1 MYDSKCIYKI
11 IGYLLIAI
19 FYSSCGPSEYQKE
32 MQLESKL
39 DSTASLQLDS
49 IRTLEIPPTDGN
61 PVPETNK
68 EITTLCYSYFTSIA
82 INETKDVNVLVSMDK
97 ETDIMIAQI
106 QNIVEEQE
114 SKIVENIKNDSQS
127 CIRIKYYKILTVE
140 LIDISDC
147 FEIISNDSQT
157 QYLDPTNDLNWRW
170 TIKPKKDVDAKIAR
184 LVIRISGGGEDGKTR
199 KIKEKDIRLDI
210 KIPPN
215 SYWRKMLVFLYNNPE
230 LLLTLLLIPLFKY
243 LFGLIKSKN
252 VE

>member
-1 MYDSKCIYKI
+1 MYDSKCIYSI
-11 IGYLLIAI
+11 IGYLLIAL
-19 FYSSCGPSEYQKE
+19 FSSSCGPSEYQKE

-82 INETKDVNVLVSMDK
+82 INETKDVNVVVSMDK
-97 ETDIMIAQI
+97 ESDIMIRKI

-114 SKIVENIKNDSQS
+114 GKIIEDIKNDSQA
-127 CIRIKYYKILTVE
+127 CIKIKEYKTLAVE
-140 LIDISDC
+140 LIDISKC

-157 QYLDPTNDLNWRW
+157 QDLDRTSDINWRW
-170 TIKPKKDVDAKIAR
+170 TIKPKKDIDSEIAR
-184 LVIRISGGGEDGKTR
+184 LVIRITGGGEDGKTR

-210 KIPPN
+210 KIPPI
-215 SYWRKMLVFLYNNPE
+215 SFWRKMLVFLYNNPE